1 MKNEHQNIDIK
12 DWYISRFKNFEA
24 GLNGGSRQPFHKIRK
39 TAMER
44 FTALGFPTGRI
55 EDWKYTNISP
65 ILQHQFDLAKS
76 TSQIDRNQIKR
87 YMIDDIK
94 NVLVFVNGRFVSQLS
109 SVKSEH
115 PQLII
120 SSLAEVIDE
129 NWNLI
134 KTSLARYA
142 GFDSE
147 PFTALNTAF
156 AAEGAFIYIPDSYIL
171 EEPIQL
177 LYISDSGHTNF
188 QSHPRNLIII
198 GKGGQGKVV
207 ESHHHL
213 SENTYFHNSVSEIIL
228 NENAIADHVKIQDDS
243 KKAFRIAKTQIYQK
257 EKSTYNSVSI
267 DLGGEIVRNNLG
279 VRLDG
284 ENCEANLYGFY
295 FVSGKQHIDNHT
307 NIDHLQPNCNS
318 NELYKGILAE
328 KSRGVFSGAIYV
340 AKDAQKTNAFQSN
353 MNLLLSE
360 EAEIDSKPQLK
371 IYADDVKCSHG
382 ATIGQ
387 LDENAVFYL
396 QQRGISKAEAQ
407 TILRSAFAG
416 EVLERISIESL
427 RERIQETISTRLKE
441 KL

>member
-1 MKNEHQNIDIK
+1 MENKHQDIDIK
-12 DWYISRFKNFEA
+12 DWYISRFNNFEA
-24 GLNGGSRQPFHKIRK
+24 GLNGDSQQPFHKIRK
-39 TAMER
+39 KALEK
-44 FTALGFPTGRI
+44 FTALGFPSGRI

-76 TSQIDRNQIKR
+76 PSQIDKDQIKNFL
-87 YMIDDIK
+87 IDDIK
-94 NVLVFVNGRFVSQLS
+94 NVLVFINGQFTSQFS

-115 PQLII
+115 PQLSIT
-120 SSLAEVIDE
+120 SLAEAFKE
-129 NWNLI
+129 NSDVI
-134 KTSLARYA
+134 KTYLTRYA
-142 GFDSE
+142 DFDTE

-156 AAEGAFIYIPDSYIL
+156 ATEGAFIHIPDNYIL
-171 EEPIQL
+171 EDPIQL
-177 LYISDSGHTNF
+177 LYISDPCQTTF

-198 GKGGQGKVV
+198 GKGGQGKIL

-213 SENTYFHNSVSEIIL
+213 SENTYFHNSVSEIVL
-228 NENAIADHVKIQDDS
+228 NENAMADHFKIQDDS
-243 KKAFRIAKTQIYQK
+243 KQAFRIAKTQIYQK

-267 DLGGEIVRNNLG
+267 DLGGAIVRNNLG
-279 VRLDG
+279 VCLDG
-284 ENCEANLYGFY
+284 ENCESNLFGFY

-307 NIDHLQPNCNS
+307 NIDHLQPNCDS

-328 KSRGVFSGAIYV
+328 KSRGVFSGTIYV

-353 MNLLLSE
+353 KNLLLSE

-387 LDENAVFYL
+387 LDENALFYL
-396 QQRGISKAEAQ
+396 QQRGINKKEAQ

-416 EVLERISIESL
+416 EVLERISIKSL
-427 RERIQETISTRLKE
+427 RERIRDTISNRLIE